1 MRPARISI
9 RRFVAVALAVSAF
22 AVVKAQ
28 NEPDPEVRRLYHDPK
43 ARELFESARIA
54 LTGGPGGLARLRS
67 LRLKGQSQFSGA
79 DGTPFSGSVEVRIL
93 LPDRYLRIDTGSF
106 GRRLTGYAG
115 TAPLNLIESADK
127 HVVAEPKD
135 PASVESARFDLAR
148 FMLNMAWVSNEVQVK
163 LYTRE
168 TPVDIP
174 GAEYSPGVDAVSDMR
189 FAARV
194 TFDPKSRMPDRVIYR
209 NGSTVM
215 ITSVLDRKSV
225 SGYKIASHLVT
236 RAGDR
241 TVDELTFDEIVVNPS
256 LAKTDFA
263 K

>member
-1 MRPARISI
+1 MNSIAR
-9 RRFVAVALAVSAF
+9 RRTVMCFCAIVCWLAVAN
-22 AVVKAQ
+22 AQ

-67 LRLKGQSQFSGA
+67 LRLKGHSQFSGA
-79 DGTPFSGSVEVRIL
+79 DGTPFSGAVEIRIL
-93 LPDRYLRIDTGSF
+93 LPDRYLRIDSGSF

-115 TAPLNLIESADK
+115 TMPLNLIESADQ
-127 HVVAEPKD
+127 HVISEPKD
-135 PASVESARFDLAR
+135 AASIEAARFDLAR

-168 TPVDIP
+168 TPVDMP
-174 GAEYSPGVDAVSDMR
+174 GAEFSPGVDAVSDMR
-189 FAARV
+189 FSARV

-209 NGSTVM
+209 NGSQVM
-215 ITSVLDRKSV
+215 TMSVVERKSAG
-225 SGYKIASHLVT
+225 GYKIPAHVVT

-256 LAKTDFA
+256 LAKADFA